1 MDDDHKENANTMVME
16 LKMAEENE
24 EEEANVI
31 EKNTLDEVTLKRLRK
46 LPEPRVTKS
55 RIGTKSMRMEQFMLL
70 EKNCIERL
78 KDSPQDDVDCCA
90 HQCMHCDKCYSF
102 T

>member
-1 MDDDHKENANTMVME
+1 MDDNHEEDTSTIVCE
-16 LKMAEENE
+16 LEMAEEND

-55 RIGTKSMRMEQFMLL
+55 RTGIKSTCMEQFMFL
-70 EKNCIERL
+70 EKNDVKRP
-78 KDSPQDDVDCCA
+78 KDIP
-90 HQCMHCDKCYSF
+90 
-102 T
+102 